1 MLCMRDN
8 PCVLCVCGG
17 GGVVGMWGCVHMKDM
32 HVHVATYTA
41 LSLSLCVC
49 MCVTVYSMCY
59 CIMRSLFDGH
69 VPIPFHVLL
78 IISAAIDYTSGRV
91 TSMRCCS
98 EAHQRWASLLVVRFN
113 SCLLVDVLT
122 STPNNYHY
130 HIQLPPPSWQCN
142 LVTTTTTYIHTL

>member
-1 MLCMRDN
+1 MLCMRDSF
-8 PCVLCVCGG
+8 CVLCVCVWGG
-17 GGVVGMWGCVHMKDM
+17 LVGMWGCVWMCAYERH
-32 HVHVATYTA
+32 ARACSYIYS
-41 LSLSLCVC
+41 SLSLCVC

-69 VPIPFHVLL
+69 VPITFHVLL

-113 SCLLVDVLT
+113 SCSLVDVLT

-130 HIQLPPPSWQCN
+130 HI
-142 LVTTTTTYIHTL
+142 